1 MELMAQA
8 DIMAGIESPC
18 AMVEEEIKASEE
30 AVVPTDPLI
39 LEAETLSQMD
49 PERRLQHD
57 KTMENKKL
65 MRIKELESEIKNLKQ
80 KMKKRK

>member
-57 KTMENKKL
+57 KTARKTHDS
-65 MRIKELESEIKNLKQ
+65 RLESYNSTFCRWKIKN
-80 KMKKRK
+80 